1 MRSFVFRRQTLT
13 NRQGPR
19 GGQER
24 AASAAA
30 PPLPP
35 RGAAPAPVA
44 APATGSSAPA
54 ADAALAAFAVADL
67 AARGGGGGG
76 GGARGR
82 PSRQCSR
89 KSVAGAVGGGWEASG
104 AHTAST
110 LADVFPA
117 EGEEDGDGGGEN
129 AGGGAFFGSSGGGD
143 AATRGVSAIVT
154 KFLEGPALE
163 RFAGGGGGSGGGG
176 GGGSGGGI
184 LRRSSVGT
192 LGGRRSTILSGRRSS
207 ASVRF
212 VDGGRRSTVGGWGEG
227 DEAARPG
234 ASVCKDCLSD
244 IASLLAV
251 AMAPADAAKTTME
264 VHARG

>member
-13 NRQGPR
+13 NRYAGTAA
-19 GGQER
+19 GG
-24 AASAAA
+24 AA

-35 RGAAPAPVA
+35 RGAPAA
-44 APATGSSAPA
+44 SASASASSAPA

-67 AARGGGGGG
+67 DAAGRTRGGGGGG
-76 GGARGR
+76 GGLSVRGR
-82 PSRQCSR
+82 MSR

-104 AHTAST
+104 AHAAST
-110 LADVFPA
+110 LADVFPP
-117 EGEEDGDGGGEN
+117 EDGEDGDDGGGGGN
-129 AGGGAFFGSSGGGD
+129 GAGAGFGSNGAGGGGD
-143 AATRGVSAIVT
+143 PATKGVSEIVT
-154 KFLEGPALE
+154 KFLEGPAME
-163 RFAGGGGGSGGGG
+163 RFGGKGGVGGGG
-176 GGGSGGGI
+176 GGGGGI

-192 LGGRRSTILSGRRSS
+192 MGGRCSTVASGRRSS

-244 IASLLAV
+244 IGSLLAV
-251 AMAPADAAKTTME
+251 AMAPAEAARTTME
-264 VHARG
+264 VRFQQCV